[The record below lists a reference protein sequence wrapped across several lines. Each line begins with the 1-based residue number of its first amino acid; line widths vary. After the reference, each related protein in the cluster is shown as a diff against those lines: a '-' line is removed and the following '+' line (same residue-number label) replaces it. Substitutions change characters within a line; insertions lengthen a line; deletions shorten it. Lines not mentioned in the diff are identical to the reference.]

1 MKEGR
6 DNIKLIL
13 EGLHCAG
20 CASKIEALVNDMD
33 SVEATL
39 NFTTKELS
47 VNLKGDSNKVITDIK
62 KIVKDL
68 EPDVIVSLRDENRG
82 ALLVSN
88 KKSFIEVIKKPKNI
102 KAIIGI
108 GFFIGAQLYSS
119 VEVIAFP
126 LFLIAYILIGQ
137 DVLLKAIKN
146 IFKGRVFD
154 ENFLMTIAT
163 VGAFLIGEYPEAV
176 AVMLFYKLGEAAQD
190 MAVNRSRN
198 SIASL
203 MDIRPDYAN
212 LISGGVERKVEP
224 QKVKVNDII
233 LVKPGEKIPLDG
245 MIIEGFASV
254 DTTALTGESIPRD
267 VSYGDKVLS
276 GFINKDGLIKVR
288 VQKEFKNS
296 TVAKILDLVENASSK
311 KAKAENFITKFARY
325 YTPVVVLIALAIAL
339 IVPTVTGQSYE
350 TWIYRGLIF
359 LVVSCP
365 CALVISIPL
374 SYFGGIGGASKK
386 GILVKGSNYLDALK
400 DIDMIVFDKTG
411 TLTKGIFK
419 VTDVVPRNGF
429 DTDEILRLCAYAES
443 NSNHPIS
450 KSIVEYFG
458 HVIDKNIVENYAEI
472 SGKGIKC
479 TVKGKEILAGNK
491 KLLEDNNV
499 HIGEIDFV
507 GTAVLVAISGK
518 FAGYILINDEI
529 KEDTIDGIKSIKDMG
544 IKETTMLTGDNKKV
558 ADKIAKDIGI
568 DHVYAELLPQNKV
581 EIFEKISK
589 GRRAAFVGDG
599 INDAPVL
606 ARADVGIAM
615 GGLGSDAAIEAA
627 DIVIM
632 TDEISKVAEAIK
644 ISKLTSNIVMQNI
657 ILALAVKGLVLALG
671 TVGLATMWEAVFA
684 DVGVTLLAV
693 LNSMR
698 VLKGSKN

>member
-1 MKEGR
+1 MSEGR
-6 DNIKLIL
+6 ENIKLIL
-13 EGLHCAG
+13 DGLHCAG
-20 CASKIEALVNDMD
+20 CASKIETLVNELEG
-33 SVEATL
+33 VEGNL

-47 VNLKGDSNKVITDIK
+47 VFYIGNRDKVIDSIK

-68 EPDVIVSLRDENRG
+68 EPDVVVSLRDENKSP
-82 ALLVSN
+82 LLTSSRVS
-88 KKSFIEVIKKPKNI
+88 FMEEIKKPKNI

-108 GFFIGAQLYSS
+108 GFFIAAMLYSG
-119 VEVIAFP
+119 VKYLEIG
-126 LFLIAYILIGQ
+126 LFIVAYLLIGQ
-137 DVLLKAIKN
+137 DVLLKAVNN
-146 IFKGRVFD
+146 IFKGRIFD

-163 VGAFLIGEYPEAV
+163 LGAFAIGEYPEAV
-176 AVMLFYKLGEAAQD
+176 AVMLFYKVGEAAQD
-190 MAVNRSRN
+190 MAVSKSRN

-212 LISGGVERKVEP
+212 LLSAGIEKKVDP
-224 QKVKVNDII
+224 YKVKVNDII
-233 LVKPGEKIPLDG
+233 IVKPGEKIPLDG
-245 MIIEGFASV
+245 VVVEGFSSV
-254 DTTALTGESIPRD
+254 DTTALTGESMLRD
-267 VSYGDKVLS
+267 VEDGDKVLS
-276 GFINKDGLIKVR
+276 GFINKSGLIKVR
-288 VQKEFKNS
+288 VEKEFKSS
-296 TVAKILDLVENASSK
+296 TVAKILDLVENASNK
-311 KAKAENFITKFARY
+311 KAKAENFITKFAKY
-325 YTPVVVLIALAIAL
+325 YTPAVVFIAAFIALG
-339 IVPTVTGQSYE
+339 VPTIMSADYE

-400 DIDMIVFDKTG
+400 DIDTIVFDKTG
-411 TLTKGIFK
+411 TLTKGVFK
-419 VTDVVPRNGF
+419 VTDIVPHNGF

-458 HVIDKNIVENYAEI
+458 HFIDKNIVENYTEI
-472 SGKGIKC
+472 SGKGVSC
-479 TVKGKEILAGNK
+479 TVKGR
-491 KLLEDNNV
+491 KLLVGNRKLLDDNNIPV
-499 HIGEIDFV
+499 GEIDV
-507 GTAVLVAISGK
+507 LGTVVLIGIDNK
-518 FAGYILINDEI
+518 FAGYILISDEL
-529 KEDTIDGIKSIKDMG
+529 KDDTISALKDIKSLG
-544 IKETTMLTGDNKKV
+544 IKETIMLTGDNKKA
-558 ADKIAKDIGI
+558 ADKIASSIGI
-568 DHVYAELLPQNKV
+568 DKVYSELLPQDKV
-581 EIFEKISK
+581 EKFESICSGKK
-589 GRRAAFVGDG
+589 AAFVGDG

-644 ISKLTSNIVMQNI
+644 ISRLTSSIVMQNI
-657 ILALAVKGLVLALG
+657 ALALSVKALVLVLG
-671 TVGLATMWEAVFA
+671 TIGMATMWEAVFA

-698 VLKGSKN
+698 VLKGK